1 MVRRLRNPA
10 AFRAALCIDVD
21 GSPRKLADV
30 CDPWQS
36 ADFAALDGGWRA
48 VAGHHDVDAAVRRAW
63 LERPRGHSKTSD
75 IAIMVT
81 WALFAS
87 RRAIRGVAA
96 AGDADQAA
104 LLRVAIEGLRRG
116 NAWLSPILDV
126 QRERVVNR
134 HTGSELAILTSD
146 APTSYGLTPD
156 FVVADELVHWR
167 SRELWD
173 SLLSSAAKRANRLL
187 LVITN
192 AGFRESWQWET
203 REAIRQDPSWYFSRL
218 EGPRASWIDG
228 KRLGEQR
235 RLLPRV
241 AYQRLW
247 FNAWSLGSGDA
258 LSSEDIDAAVARG
271 ERREEMEHGWQ
282 YFAGLDLGLSRD
294 ASALVTVAKH
304 VGWCEVREAAA
315 RSLSPHQRTLIEAGL
330 LEAPDM
336 TPEFIEH
343 PGTGRLR
350 LLGCQIWRPESGRKV
365 SIEQIESAIVEASE
379 RYDGLRVGFD
389 PYQAMYLAQRLR
401 AKGVNIEA
409 VDFTGSNLKSMCSA
423 VLEAFS
429 EGTIDLYEC
438 PQLLADLRSLRVVEK
453 AYGCRL
459 ESPRGPGGHGDA
471 ATGLAIAL
479 HLARQTAEY
488 RPATVNRPLLCYP

>member
-1 MVRRLRNPA
+1 
-10 AFRAALCIDVD
+10 
-21 GSPRKLADV
+21 
-30 CDPWQS
+30 
-36 ADFAALDGGWRA
+36 
-48 VAGHHDVDAAVRRAW
+48 
-63 LERPRGHSKTSD
+63 
-75 IAIMVT
+75 
-81 WALFAS
+81 
-87 RRAIRGVAA
+87 
-96 AGDADQAA
+96 
-104 LLRVAIEGLRRG
+104 
-116 NAWLSPILDV
+116 
-126 QRERVVNR
+126 
-134 HTGSELAILTSD
+134 
-146 APTSYGLTPD
+146 
-156 FVVADELVHWR
+156 
-167 SRELWD
+167 
-173 SLLSSAAKRANRLL
+173 
-187 LVITN
+187 
-192 AGFRESWQWET
+192 
-203 REAIRQDPSWYFSRL
+203 
-218 EGPRASWIDG
+218 
-228 KRLGEQR
+228 
-235 RLLPRV
+235 
-241 AYQRLW
+241 LW
-247 FNAWSLGSGDA
+247 FNVWTSGSGDA
-258 LSSEDIDAAVARG
+258 LSSEDIDAAVSRG
-271 ERREEMEHGWQ
+271 GAAADMEHGWHV
-282 YFAGLDLGLSRD
+282 FGGLDLGLSRD